1 MLVIVSFIFILG
13 AGVSILLITNKSQT
27 AEEIKAILGQI
38 YKNLKDLF
46 MNIKELAIILKNLI
60 KENIQEKNTPEDE
73 SKNNENK
80 DVEIKSS
87 SKQNNPITKVLEESD
102 SQDQSISSNEP
113 SPVASKEDEAI
124 ATKGPADSELSPL
137 ETKSEHPPTSLD
149 NNSEEINTEISDK
162 KEDIS

>member
-102 SQDQSISSNEP
+102 SQ
-113 SPVASKEDEAI
+113 
-124 ATKGPADSELSPL
+124 
-137 ETKSEHPPTSLD
+137 
-149 NNSEEINTEISDK
+149 
-162 KEDIS
+162 